1 MLYLYTSHRL
11 ILPRTSECC
20 GQGAVGSVHALE
32 GDDNLLYKEINA
44 LARTNARRRKLEKL
58 ADIGSRLSPDD
69 PLRASVAWPADIV
82 TDEDGAFTGFVL
94 PNIKDGRTLEDM
106 SGDPTVSSTMR
117 LKLGLHLGRAI
128 DLLLRMGVV
137 VGDLSLRNTLY
148 DPEAMRTVI
157 IDPDSFQVEVADGVF
172 CGVAESLEQ
181 SYEMIERG
189 RTQPLS
195 WRSDAFLY
203 AIALHRLL
211 FQAHPLDD
219 AADIFQRA
227 SAITCNIE
235 TRRYPYL
242 RAKGALPVDAFGTE
256 LKSLFAKSF
265 TGDPEGIPPV
275 ADYVRALERVLEEGL
290 SACAACGFDF
300 PIDKP
305 SCPACGKR
313 ATSAATAARRATLR
327 ATDRIADKT
336 SCAAATA
343 KKRATS
349 VVRTTRFKLLAALA
363 LLCTLCACSP
373 DAAAFVVRDVP
384 AFAGGALAAVAEP
397 LFNVIAGTCFD
408 IGAFL
413 SGALGDAAAFVDTT
427 LATLADAAA
436 SALASV
442 GL

>member
-20 GQGAVGSVHALE
+20 GQGAVGSVHTLE
-32 GDDNLLYKEINA
+32 GDDNLLYKEISVP
-44 LARTNARRRKLEKL
+44 ARTNARRRKLEKL

-69 PLRASVAWPADIV
+69 PLRASVAWPTDIV
-82 TDEDGAFTGFVL
+82 TDEDGTFTGFVL
-94 PNIKDGRTLEDM
+94 PNIEDGRTLENM

-117 LKLGLHLGRAI
+117 LKLGLHLGRTV
-128 DLLLRMGVV
+128 DLLLRTGIV
-137 VGDLSLRNTLY
+137 VGDLSLRNALY
-148 DPEAMRTVI
+148 DPESMRTVI

-219 AADIFQRA
+219 AADIFERT
-227 SAITCNIE
+227 SAIARNIE
-235 TRRYPYL
+235 TRCYPYL
-242 RAKGALPVDAFGTE
+242 HAKGALPVDAFGTE

-265 TGDPEGIPPV
+265 TGDPENIPPV
-275 ADYVRALERVLEEGL
+275 SDYVRALERVLAEGL

-300 PIDKP
+300 PIGKT

-313 ATSAATAARRATLR
+313 ATSAATAARRAALR
-327 ATDRIADKT
+327 ATDRVADEA
-336 SCAAATA
+336 SHVAAEA
-343 KKRATS
+343 KKRAAG
-349 VVRTTRFKLLAALA
+349 VARTAKFKLLAAIA

-373 DAAAFVVRDVP
+373 DAAAFIARDVP
-384 AFAGGALAAVAEP
+384 AFAGGALTAVAEP
-397 LFNVIAGTCFD
+397 MLDAVAGTCSD
-408 IGAFL
+408 VAAFL
-413 SGALGDAAAFVDTT
+413 SGALGDAAVFVDST
-427 LATLADAAA
+427 LASLADAAA